1 MADEKQPLFKDL
13 AEAEQKYKDLQREMD
28 KSRKREKE
36 AVEKR
41 MDWDE
46 LKSVSELNAQML
58 RTILEGS
65 DTNEEGPV
73 KDLVAQAKGSM
84 SANQSRREMAS
95 ALVEAGVEYSELPED
110 TRKLYED
117 GKVSEAVA
125 AVRKG
130 SGSEKSIEDRVAAE
144 VQRVLREKGHVNT
157 GDTTGPGGI
166 PTDPKELNE
175 KLKDK
180 EWRKAN
186 RARLVQMAQDGRI
199 KVG

>member
-28 KSRKREKE
+28 KSRKRERE

-46 LKSVSELNAQML
+46 LKSVSEMNARL
-58 RTILEGS
+58 VTTLLEGS

-84 SANQSRREMAS
+84 AANKSRREMA
-95 ALVEAGVEYSELPED
+95 AAMTEAGVDYSELPEE
-110 TRKLYED
+110 TRRLYEG
-117 GKVSEAVA
+117 GKVAEAVA
-125 AVRKG
+125 AVRG
-130 SGSEKSIEDRVAAE
+130 GGSEKSIEDRVAAE
-144 VQRVLREKGHVNT
+144 VQRVLREKGHVDT

-180 EWRKAN
+180 EWRKAH
-186 RARLVQMAQDGRI
+186 RSKLVQMAQDGRI

>member
-28 KSRKREKE
+28 KSRKRERE

-41 MDWDE
+41 MDLDE
-46 LKSVSELNAQML
+46 LKETNLLNARML
-58 RTILEGS
+58 QTILEGS

-73 KDLVAQAKGSM
+73 KDLVAQAKGSV
-84 SANQSRREMAS
+84 SVSQSRREMAS
-95 ALVEAGVEYSELPED
+95 ALVEAGVEYSELPEE
-110 TRKLYED
+110 TRKLYEG
-117 GKVSEAVA
+117 GKVAEAVA
-125 AVRKG
+125 AVRG
-130 SGSEKSIEDRVAAE
+130 GGSEKSIEDRVAAE
-144 VQRVLREKGHVNT
+144 VQRVLREKGHVDT

-175 KLKDK
+175 KLRDVA
-180 EWRKAN
+180 WRKAN
-186 RARLVQMAQDGRI
+186 RAKLVEMAREGRI